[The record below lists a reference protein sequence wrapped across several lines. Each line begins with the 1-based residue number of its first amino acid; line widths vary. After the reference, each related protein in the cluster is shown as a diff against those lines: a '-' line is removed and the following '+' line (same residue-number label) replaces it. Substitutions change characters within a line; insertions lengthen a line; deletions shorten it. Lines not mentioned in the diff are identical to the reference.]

1 MRDNA
6 MQSVILW
13 LGGIPLVSLMMK
25 FLLVTTY
32 SGLKKFLFLFSFFF
46 FFFSFF
52 SFFIRRKRLLY
63 LLRDKVFKH
72 YLAVPLGFAL

>member
-32 SGLKKFLFLFSFFF
+32 SGLKKFLFLFSFSFF
-46 FFFSFF
+46 LFSFEEKGYYIF
-52 SFFIRRKRLLY
+52 YGIRY
-63 LLRDKVFKH
+63 LSIT
-72 YLAVPLGFAL
+72 